1 MQKQYKLTYLP
12 LFKQDLEEAV
22 LYIAYELQ
30 NPGAAQKLVDQVDR
44 AILKRLENPESFE
57 KYPSKHERKYPYYRI
72 YVQNY
77 VVYYVVIDDVMEV
90 RRFLYKERNT
100 KKLI

>member
-12 LFKQDLEEAV
+12 LFRKDLDEAV

-30 NPGAAQKLVDQVDR
+30 NPDAAQRLTDQVER

-57 KYPSKHERKYPYYRI
+57 KYPSKHERRYPYYRI
-72 YVQNY
+72 YVGNY

-90 RRFLYKERNT
+90 RRFLYKRRNANE
-100 KKLI
+100 LV